1 MNSSIHKEVTL
12 RLRYFLWTLI
22 IFITKWTPLVVL
34 YALSSLISRLLL
46 HINRIPTNEIA
57 QRNMRRAFPEKSPS
71 EIRKLCQKYYEG
83 FCDYLIELVKRTR
96 FSEKEMKKRCK
107 FTNINLLYEKFK
119 THKFVICYGGHML
132 NFEWQVS
139 LPLHIP
145 EYGMCHL
152 YLSGKTGRETD
163 WILKVRSQ
171 YGAINIPTCSP
182 LKTLI
187 NLKEGLENGTDGHK
201 GYVFGTLADMDTK
214 AENPH
219 VSIFFNHYLEVLTGS
234 ERIGRKMDMAFIYAH
249 MNRPKRGYYEIEF
262 KEICPPDSDTNQFAY
277 TDEFIRLLEQ
287 NIREQPELWMQWGE
301 CRF

>member
-1 MNSSIHKEVTL
+1 MNNLIHKEVML
-12 RLRYFLWTLI
+12 HLRYFLWTLVVNI
-22 IFITKWTPLVVL
+22 VKWTPLFLL
-34 YALSSLISRLLL
+34 YSLSSSISWILLC
-46 HINRIPTNEIA
+46 INKIPTNEIV
-57 QRNMRRAFPEKSPS
+57 QRNMRRAFPDKSPA
-71 EIRKLCQKYYEG
+71 EIRKLCQKYYKA
-83 FCDYLIELVKRTR
+83 FCDYLIEFVVRTR

-107 FTNINLLYEKFK
+107 FKNINLLYDKFK
-119 THKFVICYGGHML
+119 DHKFIICYGGHML

-152 YLSGKTGRETD
+152 YLSGDSGKEMD

-171 YGAINIPTCSP
+171 YGAINIPTCSS
-182 LKTLI
+182 LKSLVNI
-187 NLKEGLENGTDGHK
+187 RERLSNGTDLHK
-201 GYVFGTLADMDTK
+201 GYVFGTLADMDTN

-219 VSIFFNHYLEVLTGS
+219 VSRFFNHDLEVLTGS
-234 ERIGRKMDMAFIYAH
+234 EIIGRKLDMAFVYAK
-249 MNRPKRGYYEIEF
+249 MSRPKRGYYEIEF
-262 KEICPPDSDTNQFAY
+262 KEICPPDIVTNQFAY